1 MASQDVR
8 LESHPTVSVLI
19 ASFNER
25 FVIERT
31 LDAVKQIDYPKD
43 KLQVVVADDSDDQTV
58 EVIDAKARELNG
70 LGISTVVSRRPSRE
84 HFKCGALNKAMESVV
99 GEFVLLLD
107 ADSIVPPD
115 VLSKG
120 IVAVESHPRAS
131 FAAFRYGHYNR
142 NDNLI
147 TRLFA
152 LSQDIG
158 DTLSKMGAYKIDAPF
173 SFQGGFAL
181 VRTKD
186 LRDVGLWSNERI
198 ADDGDVSIK
207 LYLAGKRG
215 IYLSS
220 VKIMSEDPSTLEA
233 WKKQVARTSQG
244 WWRCI
249 AKYWKTIATAKDV
262 SVQKKVGLLLMLLGP
277 FSGFSW
283 IMVTFLSA
291 FAVVTGVI
299 QPANSMF
306 NNPVYIG
313 VVAVPFAVSM
323 ASGAWALWVQGLMTA
338 RNVILIPMLGY
349 VTGAMLSLSSLGFF
363 YGVFDRT
370 GFFQYRTPHSGS
382 GSGEQEDVLQ
392 ALDER
397 QERDRGGGPG
407 GGRNRLGG
415 PRLPAGSL
423 VPVPVPRGVRHLHA
437 QVDEPLQVLPA
448 TPAEGQLSEGDR
460 RERSREPERDGPGA
474 ASQGPEGS
482 FLTPRWVAK
491 GPALT
496 RRRSD
501 ERQEVGEGVRR
512 DKDVHPLVMEKRPP
526 LLDGGEGVQGQVD
539 RQADARQ
546 EERESRRWAR
556 RNTKGCACSAGRA
569 WSPPP
574 NRRREREQAGSSC
587 DAAGDPTGRTAWL
600 SPCGRGRP
608 PTLLR
613 NVSRRD
619 NHDEAR
625 HESQLE
631 LLSHQFLATRRI
643 SAAGVF

>member
-1 MASQDVR
+1 MVIQLWQLVEAITIVITIPVLALEYYWVILFGTSTRYPRAMASQDVR
-8 LESHPTVSVLI
+8 LENHPTVSVLI
-19 ASFNER
+19 ASFNEK

-58 EVIDAKARELNG
+58 DVIDAKVRELNG
-70 LGISTVVSRRPSRE
+70 LGISTTVSRRPTRE
-84 HFKCGALNKAMESVV
+84 HFKCGALNKAMERVV

-120 IVAVESHPRAS
+120 IAAVESHPRAS

-142 NDNLI
+142 NDNMI

-181 VRTKD
+181 VKTKD

-249 AKYWKTIATAKDV
+249 AKYWRTIATAKDV

-283 IMVTFLSA
+283 ILVTFVSA
-291 FAVVTGVI
+291 IAVVAGVI
-299 QPANSMF
+299 QPANSIF
-306 NNPVYIG
+306 NNPLYIG

-382 GSGEQEDVLQ
+382 GKTSRKTYFRHMTNDKNAVVEGVL
-392 ALDER
+392 AVSAIVIAVPVLL
-397 QERDRGGGPG
+397 
-407 GGRNRLGG
+407 LGVWF
-415 PRLPAGSL
+415 LSLSL
-423 VPVPVPRGVRHLHA
+423 VGFGIFTLKSMSLSRYFQVRQPKVNAPKEAVESSPAREGEMDLVPRVKAR
-437 QVDEPLQVLPA
+437 
-448 TPAEGQLSEGDR
+448 
-460 RERSREPERDGPGA
+460 
-474 ASQGPEGS
+474 
-482 FLTPRWVAK
+482 K
-491 GPALT
+491 GP
-496 RRRSD
+496 
-501 ERQEVGEGVRR
+501 V
-512 DKDVHPLVMEKRPP
+512 
-526 LLDGGEGVQGQVD
+526 
-539 RQADARQ
+539 
-546 EERESRRWAR
+546 
-556 RNTKGCACSAGRA
+556 
-569 WSPPP
+569 
-574 NRRREREQAGSSC
+574 
-587 DAAGDPTGRTAWL
+587 
-600 SPCGRGRP
+600 
-608 PTLLR
+608 
-613 NVSRRD
+613 
-619 NHDEAR
+619 
-625 HESQLE
+625 
-631 LLSHQFLATRRI
+631 
-643 SAAGVF
+643 